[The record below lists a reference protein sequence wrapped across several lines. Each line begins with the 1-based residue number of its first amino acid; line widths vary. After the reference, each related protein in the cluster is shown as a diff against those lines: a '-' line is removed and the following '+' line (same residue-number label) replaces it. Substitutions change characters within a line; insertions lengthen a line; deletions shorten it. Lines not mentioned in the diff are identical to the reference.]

1 MCPITTNSV
10 AHMTATCLLRGLAVA
25 AFAVAAVVAGCS
37 SNEKSTPSSTSPSSS
52 SSVSAAPTPGAVG
65 ISPGGVTTSM
75 SAPAGSTEEEYYQAC
90 HWARE
95 WMKTQPGD
103 PLTQV
108 EPYLAMVQAS
118 ANGEKGTWNTP
129 WSKLSAERQ
138 SGVIVAA
145 QAAAEGG
152 CD

>member
-1 MCPITTNSV
+1 
-10 AHMTATCLLRGLAVA
+10 
-25 AFAVAAVVAGCS
+25 
-37 SNEKSTPSSTSPSSS
+37 
-52 SSVSAAPTPGAVG
+52 
-65 ISPGGVTTSM
+65 M

-103 PLTQV
+103 PPSQI

-138 SGVIVAA
+138 AGVIVAA